1 MGAHHRLGAS
11 RGFRPGRCATYTG
24 DVPADQIDIRPIVPE
39 DAGETL
45 TLQRAAFVQE
55 ALIYGSV
62 QMPPFTQT
70 LEELRAE
77 LVENLG
83 CVAREGGRM
92 LGAVRAQ
99 TDGELLLIG
108 RLVIA
113 PDVQGRGI
121 GSRLLEAVEQRGRE
135 AGCREAELF
144 TGSLSEANLRLYTRT
159 GYHETTR
166 VEGDDGIEQVFLRK
180 PLA

>member
-1 MGAHHRLGAS
+1 M
-11 RGFRPGRCATYTG
+11 
-24 DVPADQIDIRPIVPE
+24 PADDIDIRAIAEE

-55 ALIYGSV
+55 ALIYDSV
-62 QMPPFTQT
+62 QMPPLTQS

-83 CVAREGGRM
+83 CVARDGGRM
-92 LGAVRAQ
+92 VGAVRARA
-99 TDGELLLIG
+99 DGDLLLIG
-108 RLVIA
+108 RLAIA

-121 GSRLLEAVEQRGRE
+121 GSRLLEAVERRGRE

-144 TGSLSEANLRLYTRT
+144 TGSLSEANLRLYART
-159 GYHETTR
+159 GYRETTR

-180 PLA
+180 SLA

>member
-1 MGAHHRLGAS
+1 MPDDAL
-11 RGFRPGRCATYTG
+11 
-24 DVPADQIDIRPIVPE
+24 VILPIVPD
-39 DAGETL
+39 DAGEAL

-55 ALIYGSV
+55 AIIYDSIH
-62 QMPPFTQT
+62 MPPLTQT
-70 LEELRAE
+70 LDELRAE

-92 LGAVRAQ
+92 LGAVRAR
-99 TDGELLLIG
+99 TDGDLLLIG

-113 PDVQGRGI
+113 PDVQGNGI
-121 GSRLLEAVEQRGRE
+121 GSRLLDAVEQRGRE

-144 TGSLSEANLRLYTRT
+144 TGSLSEANLRLYERS
-159 GYHETTR
+159 GYRETSR

-180 PLA
+180 PLT

>member
-1 MGAHHRLGAS
+1 M
-11 RGFRPGRCATYTG
+11 
-24 DVPADQIDIRPIVPE
+24 PADDIDIRPIAEE

-55 ALIYGSV
+55 ALIYDSV
-62 QMPPFTQT
+62 QMPPLTQS

-83 CVAREGGRM
+83 CVARDDGRM
-92 LGAVRAQ
+92 VGAVRARA
-99 TDGELLLIG
+99 DGELLLVG
-108 RLVIA
+108 RLAIA

-121 GSRLLEAVEQRGRE
+121 GSRLLEAVERRGRE

-144 TGSLSEANLRLYTRT
+144 TGSLSEANLRLYART
-159 GYHETTR
+159 GYRETTR

-180 PLA
+180 SLA

>member
-1 MGAHHRLGAS
+1 M
-11 RGFRPGRCATYTG
+11 P
-24 DVPADQIDIRPIVPE
+24 DDIDIRAIAPE

-55 ALIYGSV
+55 ALIYDSV
-62 QMPPFTQT
+62 QMPPLIQS

-83 CVAREGGRM
+83 CVARESGRM
-92 LGAVRAQ
+92 LGAVRARA
-99 TDGELLLIG
+99 DGDLLLIG
-108 RLVIA
+108 RIAIA

-121 GSRLLEAVEQRGRE
+121 GSRLLEAVEKRGRE

-144 TGSLSEANLRLYTRT
+144 TGSLSEANLRLYERT
-159 GYHETTR
+159 GYRETTR
-166 VEGDDGIEQVFLRK
+166 VDGDDGIEQVFLRK
-180 PLA
+180 SLA